1 VKAITLRPPWGWAV
15 LNGKS
20 PENRTRNIAGSY
32 RGPLV
37 IHQGKRP
44 IPVNDPGRD
53 LILHLTGRLLLAEHP
68 RTLGAA
74 LGIADLVDVHVCR
87 RSTTHGHQ
95 GQPVCFD
102 DHTPIGLLC
111 SPWAQYDDAGEIHHL
126 ALRNPRWFPEPIP
139 YRGALGLWTFPDELL
154 PEGWLS

>member
-1 VKAITLRPPWGWAV
+1 MKAITLRPPWGWAV

-44 IPVNDPGRD
+44 IPADDPGRD
-53 LILHLTGRLLLAEHP
+53 LIFRLTGRLPLAEHP

-74 LGIADLVDVHVCR
+74 LGVVDLVDVHTCGMEGGMFCP
-87 RSTTHGHQ
+87 SQSCHEYH
-95 GQPVCFD
+95 
-102 DHTPIGLLC
+102 LC
-111 SPWAQYDDAGEIHHL
+111 SPWAEPFAEHL
-126 ALRNPRWFPEPIP
+126 VLRDPRWFPEPIP
-139 YRGALGLWTFPDELL
+139 YRGALGLWNFPDELL